1 MDGVILFADD
11 KVFGNSYENEFFR
24 SLLGEKTHP
33 VLGVDSLE
41 VLEKTIRSI
50 STYKALIVDW
60 NFAQGEDGIDGVEVP
75 TETPASFLLGNE
87 IYSLIYVYSDKQIE
101 KTEDG
106 QKLIEKY
113 GNKIKFKQKNNSKAT
128 TAESAKSE
136 RDLILAEILEFEK
149 ANPNLEIPFIWSKS
163 INRATQ
169 EIFRKLEQADPNWI
183 SELYRTASNDPVEP
197 SVEVINLFQNL
208 LTENIIQDKELSDK
222 IRNIATAGSDL
233 NNPEDYAKVVRI
245 LYYSK
250 VKDTA
255 PIMTGDI
262 IQLSPDNYG
271 IIITPECDIRHVL
284 THPGNA
290 SFELLCFVKGDF
302 HKSDFNL
309 QATIKAT
316 ALISKAEEQK
326 KITFSTGEKTELS
339 QMLNTQIRSAE
350 GKLHVIAFTQPNP
363 KIHLL
368 PCFEFVGGDFSGIA
382 KIDFRTGLKLITGN
396 QISVPQRVGKLNT
409 PYIQELRQ
417 RYFAYKGRVGVPNP
431 SRQMREWLLD
441 KN

>member
-169 EIFRKLEQADPNWI
+169 EIFRK
-183 SELYRTASNDPVEP
+183 
-197 SVEVINLFQNL
+197 F
-208 LTENIIQDKELSDK
+208 QDKELSDK